1 MTIAH
6 ISLGNIVDIM
16 AALIT
21 ILLIV
26 RGLTCGATVE
36 IARLLG
42 FFGGVYAG
50 TLLFPKIY
58 TAMAVMRNG
67 ASITA
72 IALSAFVLTLILA
85 VAIGFLTRYAGVR
98 ILQIVIFQPAD
109 AILGMAAGIVYASVI
124 MAVICA
130 FGMLMPFHPVQQ
142 IFTEQSMVGRII
154 CPWLRV
160 RMGIV

>member
-1 MTIAH
+1 MAIAQ
-6 ISLGNIVDIM
+6 ISFGNIFDVL
-16 AALIT
+16 AALIA
-21 ILLIV
+21 ILFIV

-50 TLLFPKIY
+50 ALLFPHIY
-58 TAMAVMRNG
+58 AAMSAVRG
-67 ASITA
+67 GVSVTA
-72 IALSAFVLTLILA
+72 IALSAFMVTLIIGIA
-85 VAIGFLTRYAGVR
+85 VGFLTRYAGVR

-130 FGMLMPFHPVQQ
+130 FGMLVPFHPVQQ
-142 IFTEQSMVGRII
+142 IFTEQSMVGRVI
-154 CPWLRV
+154 CPWLRA
-160 RMGIV
+160 RMGIA